1 MAHCYPILRQIR
13 TAAGDSRLCD
23 RPSVS
28 AERDLSDVRRHDDV
42 LLRRF
47 LRARRA
53 RDEVAARAA
62 WEELVA
68 LNFDRV
74 VLLVRQES
82 RGRLSP
88 EEREDAVQRALTRML
103 TNLPDT
109 FRGTSIGEWVQATR
123 RLVRF
128 ACIDTQRR
136 AARHSAR
143 SEPLGDEHDRAAPEP
158 EEDAGPGFL
167 AWAVPRLRGRRREV
181 VELDLQDLSTEEIQE
196 RLGASRDVVYAARS
210 RALKDLAKLR
220 DEYEQP

>member
-1 MAHCYPILRQIR
+1 M
-13 TAAGDSRLCD
+13 
-23 RPSVS
+23 S
-28 AERDLSDVRRHDDV
+28 AERDPSDVRRHDDV
-42 LLRRF
+42 LLHRF

-62 WEELVA
+62 WEELVVV
-68 LNFDRV
+68 NFDRV
-74 VLLVRQES
+74 VLLVRHES

-88 EEREDAVQRALTRML
+88 EERDDAVQRALTRML

-109 FRGTSIGEWVQATR
+109 FRGTSIGEWVEATR

-143 SEPLGDEHDRAAPEP
+143 SEPLGEEHDPVAPEP
-158 EEDAGPGFL
+158 EEEAGAGFL
-167 AWAVPRLRGRRREV
+167 AWAVPRLSGRRREV

-196 RLGASRDVVYAARS
+196 RLGVSRDVVYAARS

>member
-1 MAHCYPILRQIR
+1 VAAQRDPPDLRR
-13 TAAGDSRLCD
+13 GD
-23 RPSVS
+23 
-28 AERDLSDVRRHDDV
+28 EV

-62 WEELVA
+62 WDELVV

-74 VLLVRQES
+74 VLLVRHES

-88 EEREDAVQRALTRML
+88 EERDDAVQRALTRML

-109 FRGTSIGEWVQATR
+109 FRGTSTGEWVAATR

-128 ACIDTQRR
+128 ACIHTQRR
-136 AARHSAR
+136 APRHSAR
-143 SEPLGDEHDRAAPEP
+143 SEPLGDEHDPVAPEP
-158 EEDAGPGFL
+158 EDDAASGFL

-181 VELDLQDLSTEEIQE
+181 VELDLQDLSTEEIQR
-196 RLGASRDVVYAARS
+196 RLGVSRDVVYAARS

-220 DEYEQP
+220 DEYERP